1 MKNHTPKCAG
11 FLRAPAA
18 LALAA
23 LLAACSSESGDTSA
37 SPSPSQD
44 EAVSETGTAGRGI
57 FEDSGLAQEDLM
69 GFAEVNGARQGLS
82 PDLLAA
88 SKASGDLP
96 CDLPVMPGASARE
109 SLPGQHG
116 FVTERAAPD
125 VAAFY
130 WAAADAAGGFAMVGA
145 TPAPF
150 ARIHLPDG
158 RNCYVSAQAKMDGSD
173 FMVTDQGYLGL
184 IEEGG

>member
-1 MKNHTPKCAG
+1 MRVDTSRDAG
-11 FLRAPAA
+11 FLRASAA
-18 LALAA
+18 FTLAA
-23 LLAACSSESGDTSA
+23 LLVACSSESGDASA
-37 SPSPSQD
+37 SPSPD
-44 EAVSETGTAGRGI
+44 EAAAETGTAGRGI
-57 FEDSGLAQEDLM
+57 FEDNGLAQEDLM
-69 GFAEVNGARQGLS
+69 GFPEVNGARQDLS

-88 SKASGDLP
+88 SKARGDLP

-116 FVTERAAPD
+116 FVTQRAAPD

-130 WAAADAAGGFAMVGA
+130 WAAAEAAGGFAMVGA

-158 RNCYVSAQAKMDGSD
+158 RTCYVSAQAKMEGSD
-173 FMVTDQGYLGL
+173 FMVTDQGYMGL

>member
-1 MKNHTPKCAG
+1 
-11 FLRAPAA
+11 
-18 LALAA
+18 
-23 LLAACSSESGDTSA
+23 
-37 SPSPSQD
+37 
-44 EAVSETGTAGRGI
+44 
-57 FEDSGLAQEDLM
+57 M
-69 GFAEVNGARQGLS
+69 GFPEVNGARQGLS

-88 SKASGDLP
+88 SKARGDLP
-96 CDLPVMPGASARE
+96 CDLPVMPGAHARE
-109 SLPGQHG
+109 SLPGHHG

-130 WAAADAAGGFAMVGA
+130 WAAADGAGGFAMVGA

-173 FMVTDQGYLGL
+173 FVVTDQGYMGL